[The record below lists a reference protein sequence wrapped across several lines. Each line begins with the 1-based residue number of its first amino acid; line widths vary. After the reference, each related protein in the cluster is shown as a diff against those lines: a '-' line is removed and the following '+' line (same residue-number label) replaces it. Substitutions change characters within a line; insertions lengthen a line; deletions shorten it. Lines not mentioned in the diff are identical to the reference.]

1 MDKAYV
7 REFTHPQDLWKGATK
22 CYMVVSDQN
31 PPVTWT
37 MKSCLVKRDPCNSLW
52 NHPYNTGGTIPKI
65 QPDQLGFLSRT
76 SCWGYPY
83 FRKHPYWESQP
94 FSISTLF
101 YVGPR
106 ISSTIISSL
115 MVVMVVHGCPLIRPP
130 ISCRKPTTPSSRD
143 EKKVHVQNHHDNLGK
158 ENEKIHPNKSLKI
171 NGWKISHGGLV
182 QIMFLF

>member
-65 QPDQLGFLSRT
+65 QPDQLGFLSQT
-76 SCWGYPY
+76 SCWLVGWVLKQKMQVLINPVDTLATFSSCLLDKARTKWDTTKSWLASLVLLPLLFFSLLLLSPCKPALVKCKTQWVQSWNKSWTYGC
-83 FRKHPYWESQP
+83 FRK
-94 FSISTLF
+94 
-101 YVGPR
+101 
-106 ISSTIISSL
+106 
-115 MVVMVVHGCPLIRPP
+115 
-130 ISCRKPTTPSSRD
+130 
-143 EKKVHVQNHHDNLGK
+143 
-158 ENEKIHPNKSLKI
+158 
-171 NGWKISHGGLV
+171 
-182 QIMFLF
+182 